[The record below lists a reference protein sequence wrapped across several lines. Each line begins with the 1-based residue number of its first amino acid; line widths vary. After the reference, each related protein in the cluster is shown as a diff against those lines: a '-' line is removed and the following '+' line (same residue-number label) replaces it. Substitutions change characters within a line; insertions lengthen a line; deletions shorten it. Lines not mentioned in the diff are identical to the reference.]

1 MTFQKGEEGNEG
13 RAEGKSNPD
22 TCLESKQN
30 YFPRKCGLTP
40 FIFFC
45 FPP

>member
-45 FPP
+45 FPL